1 MNNEKHLKE
10 IQKSYSLQPLNEE
23 SVDKNPFAQFRRW
36 FEEAVNSG
44 IPEANAMTLATA
56 NKAGISSARTVLLK
70 GYDERGFIFY
80 TNYGS
85 AKGRDLEENPN
96 ASLVF
101 LWKEL
106 ARQIRITGRVEK
118 TTVKESG
125 AYFRSRPR
133 GHQIGAWV
141 SKQSETI
148 PNREHLE
155 KEFSRLI
162 IEFEGKDIPLP
173 PNWGGYRIIPT
184 EFEFWQGRDSRLH
197 DRICYTLT
205 NNLWS
210 ISRKSP

>member
-1 MNNEKHLKE
+1 MNNEQHLKDL
-10 IQKSYSLQPLNEE
+10 QKSYSLQPLNEE
-23 SVDKNPFAQFRRW
+23 SADKNPFPQFRRW
-36 FEEAVNSG
+36 YEEAVNSG

-56 NKAGISSARTVLLK
+56 SKAGIPSARTVLLK
-70 GYDERGFIFY
+70 GYDEGGFVFY

-85 AKGRDLEENPN
+85 AKAADLEENPN

-101 LWKEL
+101 LWKEV

-118 TTVKESG
+118 TTTEESG

-133 GHQIGAWV
+133 GHQISAWV
-141 SKQSETI
+141 SKQSQTI

-155 KEFSRLI
+155 KEFSRLL
-162 IEFEGKDIPLP
+162 EQFERKDILLP

-197 DRICYTLT
+197 DRICYIFI